1 MSNTDHNPL
10 LQLTLLLRQQYQDL
24 DRVLDAMN
32 AGSDLM
38 IESISEHMKSI
49 RETEAKLH
57 PLREQQR
64 RINTQL
70 PAELKQPTD
79 ETIELLKGIMPKLA
93 QLEKTTIDSSQRLFP
108 KIQQSVRAV
117 QMQNAYQTGHRVS

>member
-10 LQLTLLLRQQYQDL
+10 LQLTLRLRQQYRDL

-49 RETEAKLH
+49 RETEARLH

-64 RINTQL
+64 RINAQL
-70 PAELKQPTD
+70 PAELQQPTD

-93 QLEKTTIDSSQRLFP
+93 QLEKATIDSSQRLFP

-117 QMQNAYQTGHRVS
+117 QMQNAYQNSHRVS